1 MSTPSPAGFWI
12 RLVANIVDN
21 IAVSAVLA
29 LLSIAIYGEFVLDE
43 TSPLDLISMLY
54 FLILPVV
61 WYGYTLGKRA
71 MGVRIARLDGE
82 KVTIGTMLLRQIV
95 AAIVYALTLG
105 VALIVSAI
113 MVGVREDKRS
123 MHDFM
128 AGTYVTYEKPDALK
142 QNSQS
147 NEQEELA

>member
-12 RLVANIVDN
+12 RLVASIVDS
-21 IAVSAVLA
+21 IAISSVLA
-29 LLSIAIYGEFVLDE
+29 LVSAAIYGEFVLDE
-43 TSPLDLISMLY
+43 YTPLDLLNLLY

-71 MGVRIARLDGE
+71 MGIRIARLDSE
-82 KVTIGTMLLRQIV
+82 KVTIGTMLLRHLV
-95 AAIVYALTLG
+95 AGIVYALTLG
-105 VALIVSAI
+105 IAAIVSGI
-113 MVGVREDKRS
+113 MVIVREDKRS

-128 AGTYVTYEKPDALK
+128 ANTYVTYEKPDALK
-142 QNSQS
+142 QDHQP

>member
-12 RLVANIVDN
+12 RLVASIVDS
-21 IAVSAVLA
+21 IAVGAVLA
-29 LLSIAIYGEFVLDE
+29 LLSAAIYGEFVLDE
-43 TSPLDLISMLY
+43 YTPLDLLNLLY

-71 MGVRIARLDGE
+71 MGIRIARLDGE
-82 KVTIGTMLLRQIV
+82 KVTIGTMLLRQLV
-95 AAIVYALTLG
+95 AGIVYALTLG
-105 VALIVSAI
+105 LAALVSAI

-128 AGTYVTYEKPDALK
+128 ANTYVTYEKPDALK
-142 QNSQS
+142 QDSQS